1 MNFDLEKIIE
11 LGVGCVG
18 VITSLVMFIVGKI
31 KDVKAGKIKT
41 LKEFLTQALI
51 PLMEEA
57 ERLFD
62 NGEEKENWVIKKLSL
77 LTHIDFYLHKKEL
90 AIVKEIIK
98 SICEQTKIEVNKN
111 RLVQVKE
118 EKEVEQKE
126 VGTNGVF

>member
-90 AIVKEIIK
+90 AMVKEIIK

>member
-18 VITSLVMFIVGKI
+18 VITSLIMFIVGKI

-41 LKEFLTQALI
+41 LKDFLTQALI

-62 NGEEKENWVIKKLSL
+62 SGEEKENWVIKKLSL

-90 AIVKEIIK
+90 AMVKEIIK

-126 VGTNGVF
+126 VGTNGIF

>member
-62 NGEEKENWVIKKLSL
+62 SGEEKENWVIKKLSL

-126 VGTNGVF
+126 VGTNGIF

>member
-11 LGVGCVG
+11 LGVACIGFL
-18 VITSLVMFIVGKI
+18 TSFVMFIVGKI

-62 NGEEKENWVIKKLSL
+62 SGEEKENWVIKKLSL

-126 VGTNGVF
+126 VGTNGIF

>member
-11 LGVGCVG
+11 LGVACVG
-18 VITSLVMFIVGKI
+18 FLTSFVMFIVGKI

-41 LKEFLTQALI
+41 LREFLTQALI

-62 NGEEKENWVIKKLSL
+62 SGEEKENWVIKKLSL

-90 AIVKEIIK
+90 AMVKEIIK

-126 VGTNGVF
+126 VGTNGIF

>member
-62 NGEEKENWVIKKLSL
+62 SGEEKENWVIKKLSL

>member
-18 VITSLVMFIVGKI
+18 VITSLVMLIISKI

-62 NGEEKENWVIKKLSL
+62 SGEEKENWVIKKLSL

-90 AIVKEIIK
+90 AMVKEIIK

-111 RLVQVKE
+111 RLVQIKE

-126 VGTNGVF
+126 VGTNGIF

>member
-11 LGVGCVG
+11 LGIGCVG
-18 VITSLVMFIVGKI
+18 VIASLVMLIIGKI
-31 KDVKAGKIKT
+31 KDIKDGKIKT

-62 NGEEKENWVIKKLSL
+62 SGEEKENWVIKKLSL

>member
-62 NGEEKENWVIKKLSL
+62 SGEEKENWVIKKLSL

-90 AIVKEIIK
+90 AMVKEIIK

>member
-62 NGEEKENWVIKKLSL
+62 SGEEKENWVIKKLSL

-126 VGTNGVF
+126 VGTNGLF

>member
-31 KDVKAGKIKT
+31 KDVKAGKFKT

-62 NGEEKENWVIKKLSL
+62 SGEEKENWVIKKLSL

-90 AIVKEIIK
+90 AMVKEIIK

>member
-11 LGVGCVG
+11 LGVACVG
-18 VITSLVMFIVGKI
+18 FVTSFIMFIVGKI

-62 NGEEKENWVIKKLSL
+62 SGEEKENWVIKKLSL

-126 VGTNGVF
+126 VGTNGIF

>member
-18 VITSLVMFIVGKI
+18 VITSLVMFIIGKI

-62 NGEEKENWVIKKLSL
+62 SGEEKENWVIKKLSL

-90 AIVKEIIK
+90 AMVKEIIK

>member
-18 VITSLVMFIVGKI
+18 VITSLVMFIIGKI

-41 LKEFLTQALI
+41 LREFLTQALI

-62 NGEEKENWVIKKLSL
+62 SGEEKENWVIKKLSL

-90 AIVKEIIK
+90 AMVKEIIK

-118 EKEVEQKE
+118 EKKVEQKE
-126 VGTNGVF
+126 VGTNGIF